1 MDAILCHRD
10 DTVATAVRDLAPGER
25 VRVTGGGD
33 DSGGGVTVELRD
45 PLPLGHK
52 FALRDIGACEEVVK
66 YGEKIGRATSAIR
79 QGEHVHLHNVEGLR
93 GRGDLR

>member
-1 MDAILCHRD
+1 MSIDAIVCHRD

-25 VRVTGGGD
+25 ARA
-33 DSGGGVTVELRD
+33 SGGGEDVLIELRSQV
-45 PLPLGHK
+45 PFGHK
-52 FALRDIGACEEVVK
+52 FALRDITRGQEVIK
-66 YGEKIGRATSAIR
+66 YGEIIGLATSAIR

>member
-10 DTVATAVRDLAPGER
+10 DTVATAVRDLGPTER
-25 VRVTGGGD
+25 VRVTCSGD
-33 DSGGGVTVELRD
+33 GSGRGMTVELRD

-52 FALRDIGACEEVVK
+52 FALRDISAGEEVVK

>member
-1 MDAILCHRD
+1 MGTDAIICHPD

-25 VRVTGGGD
+25 VRATGCGEVVGI
-33 DSGGGVTVELRD
+33 ELRD
-45 PLPLGHK
+45 SVLLGHK
-52 FALRDIGACEEVVK
+52 LALRDICEGEEIIK

-79 QGEHVHLHNVEGLR
+79 QGEHVHLHNVDGLR

>member
-1 MDAILCHRD
+1 MSGEL
-10 DTVATAVRDLAPGER
+10 VLAVGE
-25 VRVTGGGD
+25 GGD
-33 DSGGGVTVELRD
+33 MTVRLRTSVA
-45 PLPLGHK
+45 LGHK
-52 FALRDIGACEEVVK
+52 FALRDICEGEDVIK

>member
-1 MDAILCHRD
+1 M
-10 DTVATAVRDLAPGER
+10 ATAVRDLAPGER
-25 VRVTGGGD
+25 IRVTGSGD
-33 DSGGGVTVELRD
+33 SSRDGMTVELRD

-52 FALRDIGACEEVVK
+52 FALRDISVGEEVIK
-66 YGEKIGRATSAIR
+66 YGEKIGRATAAIR

>member
-1 MDAILCHRD
+1 VSVGVDAIACHRD

-25 VRVTGGGD
+25 VRVAGSEGGA
-33 DSGGGVTVELRD
+33 VVEARGLV
-45 PLPLGHK
+45 PFGHK
-52 FALRDIGACEEVVK
+52 LALRDIPRGEAVIK
-66 YGEKIGRATSAIR
+66 YGEKIGLATSAIG